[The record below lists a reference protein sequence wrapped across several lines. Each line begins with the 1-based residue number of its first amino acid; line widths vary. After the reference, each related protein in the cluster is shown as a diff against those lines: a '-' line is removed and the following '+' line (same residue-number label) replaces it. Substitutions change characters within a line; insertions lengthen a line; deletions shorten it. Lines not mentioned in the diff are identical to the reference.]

1 MKLSSSL
8 GRALIAPSEN
18 FYRTESDGARKT
30 NPASSLERSS
40 ARVAPSR
47 QLAHDVF
54 FRHAAPVRV
63 PFFLRS
69 PARQSRRNGARA
81 AVARVSF
88 HRHPRADPAISGG
101 ARESLSRGAPVIAAR
116 QRRPV

>member
-18 FYRTESDGARKT
+18 FYRTESDGTHKA
-30 NPASSLERSS
+30 NPASSPERSS

-69 PARQSRRNGARA
+69 PTRQSRRNGARA
-81 AVARVSF
+81 AVAPRSF
-88 HRHPRADPAISGG
+88 YRLPRTDPAVSGG
-101 ARESLSRGAPVIAAR
+101 A
-116 QRRPV
+116 